1 MVSEYELI
9 ILVLI
14 LGIVIFKIIK
24 LIIDETIN
32 YIIGGI
38 IFLFSMWIISLI
50 LNHFG
55 FTILADLLD
64 YIVSL
69 PANYFEHLKAKITN

>member
-1 MVSEYELI
+1 MVSEYEFV

-14 LGIVIFKIIK
+14 MGIVIFKIIK

-50 LNHFG
+50 LNHFE
-55 FTILADLLD
+55 FTILADSLD

-69 PANYFEHLKAKITN
+69 PSNCFEHFKAKIAN

>member
-9 ILVLI
+9 FLVLI
-14 LGIVIFKIIK
+14 IGIVIFEIINLVIAK
-24 LIIDETIN
+24 TFN
-32 YIIGGI
+32 YIFGGI

-64 YIVSL
+64 YLVSL
-69 PANYFEHLKAKITN
+69 PANCFEHLKTKITD